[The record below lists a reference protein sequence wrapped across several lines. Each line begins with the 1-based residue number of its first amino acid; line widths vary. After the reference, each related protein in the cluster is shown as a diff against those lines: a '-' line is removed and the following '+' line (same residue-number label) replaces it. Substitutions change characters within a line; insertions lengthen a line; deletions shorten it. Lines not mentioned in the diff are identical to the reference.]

1 VLVVE
6 AGCVG
11 RVSLQFFR
19 NERRECTAHNQPPL
33 TDSRLDFIDVL
44 LTDFELETQIED
56 SNKGTEMFIIALI
69 GKAISKDS
77 GGDEQ

>member
-1 VLVVE
+1 MSVRSAFDFSEMKGGSAL
-6 AGCVG
+6 
-11 RVSLQFFR
+11 LIID
-19 NERRECTAHNQPPL
+19 HPL
-33 TDSRLDFIDVL
+33 TDSQLDFVDVL

-69 GKAISKDS
+69 GKAILKDG